1 LKELFNYNNDK
12 EVVEEED
19 EQTEEDLSEIIN
31 EPDDLIKIIAQTVS
45 ENLF

>member
-1 LKELFNYNNDK
+1 MFFSNYFIWK
-12 EVVEEED
+12 IYFK
-19 EQTEEDLSEIIN
+19 EEDLSEIIN